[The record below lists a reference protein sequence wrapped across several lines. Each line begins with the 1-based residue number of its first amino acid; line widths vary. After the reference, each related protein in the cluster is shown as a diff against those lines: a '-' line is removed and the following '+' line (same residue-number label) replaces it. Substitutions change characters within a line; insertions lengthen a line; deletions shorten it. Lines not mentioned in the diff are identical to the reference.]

1 VLRPER
7 SELSWLSGL
16 PVVVRHADLTDR
28 FALEPL
34 VAHADYVVHVAGI
47 TKAVRDRDFM
57 TGNVETTRAILKA
70 VGSSRSLRKFCLI
83 SSLSAAG
90 PSPTPEPIDESA
102 PPRPITPYGESK
114 LEAERVCHALS
125 GEIPIAIIRPPA
137 VYGPRDR
144 DIFHLFRWVSF
155 GVYPHTGPRDKELSV
170 VHARDL
176 ARAIYQVTVNEGSSG
191 ETYFVADEK
200 PYRLEAVADLV
211 ASVMGKRAAHLRI
224 PRWVAASISAVSQ
237 LVVHP
242 LGIPAVLSFDKV
254 KDLYELR
261 WTCNA
266 GKIRRQVGYRSE
278 FSLEEGVRDTI
289 DWYRKNKWL

>member
-1 VLRPER
+1 M
-7 SELSWLSGL
+7 
-16 PVVVRHADLTDR
+16 
-28 FALEPL
+28 EPL

-57 TGNVETTRAILKA
+57 TGNVETTRALLEA
-70 VGSSRSLRKFCLI
+70 VRSSRALRRFCLI
-83 SSLSAAG
+83 SSLAAAG
-90 PSPTPEPIDESA
+90 PSPTPEPIDESSA
-102 PPRPITPYGESK
+102 PHPITPYGVSK
-114 LEAERVCHALS
+114 LEAENVCRAMS
-125 GEIPIAIIRPPA
+125 SEVPIVIVRPPA

-155 GVYPHTGPRDKELSV
+155 GFYPHTGPRDKELSV

-176 ARAIYQVTVNEGSSG
+176 ARAIYQVTVHEGGSG
-191 ETYFVADEK
+191 ETYFVANEE
-200 PYRLEAVADLV
+200 PYLLEAIADV
-211 ASVMGKRAAHLRI
+211 VSSVMGKRAAHLHI

-254 KDLYELR
+254 RDLYELR

-266 GKIRRQVGYRSE
+266 GKIRRQVGYRTE

-289 DWYRKNKWL
+289 QWYRKNKWL